1 MLVFAVMASIVS
13 PALAQEESERDRKK
27 NAAAL
32 YSEGLR
38 AETEKPVNLLLSISK
53 YALAVKHAKDEKNND
68 VAAAALVHTGWCNE
82 KLDPANIAGAKAAYE
97 EVVSSF
103 ADTKPWGE
111 IAKEK
116 ASYKGVDVHL
126 KLLHSQLDAWRVTP
140 DRSPLAMA
148 DKKKAVADQI
158 LAGKAESVPGLIWG
172 LGHPDEVIRD
182 FAADCLAQIT
192 DEPGITAVIAKL
204 NDANPLMR
212 AGASAALQKIYLKF
226 NDSADLIRR
235 AQELE
240 RDLATVTL
248 QAKDHKLGELADAQH
263 KKLADEAAKLRA
275 KAAEI
280 RAGIPENLATADIQ
294 TALQKIL
301 EDENA
306 HAQARRES
314 AVACRSIGR
323 ISGALVDALLKAMA
337 SKDHNVREAA
347 CRAAGGVDTTI
358 STDKIKLADRLILT
372 TKYEPA
378 KACDEKQN
386 LPPSGESKDHPDW
399 ANDEAVRQASA
410 EALEQIALV
419 KTLPAL
425 IKALDDNDSRVR
437 GAAFRALN
445 RITNRDFEYEKDDK
459 GLPKTY
465 EPDKPLPE
473 RKKAQEKWQK
483 WWDETQG
490 VVVLVERFWA
500 FQSQWSQGSALRLF
514 DPALLLKELES
525 KKWSLA
531 DPKIEEGRV
540 KREIEEFQRKKDVF
554 VQDAVDIGVPALDQ
568 LIKFIGGQTEREP
581 KANAAT
587 RSFVAEAMA
596 RIIEKNNAA
605 DAVAKLKDAAG
616 ESDAARAAGGCT
628 AIGFL
633 PKGMVDAA
641 ARDAL
646 QSKGLSNA
654 AAEVKEAAANS
665 LAKVGEESSAADL
678 TRAAA
683 DANQD
688 VQIAALRALANI
700 HPKNADTVKA
710 LGDMVADEPAEI
722 GAASKKVLQGAKA
735 DQVRE
740 YATTALGDI
749 GDPAAAQALLRARR
763 DTARNV
769 REAAT
774 VAIQKVYKADGKALV
789 TAALAVFQSE
799 KNKTD
804 DRSGAALLLGDTG
817 EAAVGRELAERL
829 IDKNPPRALRDSDSG
844 VRIKICEAL
853 GNLKAKT
860 KSACETGLLKCMADE
875 YEREAVRDAAFQAL
889 SSIFAIPPD
898 DKDKQFKASDP
909 KPQRD
914 AAIQKWKEFLA
925 GQGLKDEA

>member
-1 MLVFAVMASIVS
+1 LPAARSAAS
-13 PALAQEESERDRKK
+13 PAPWSTR
-27 NAAAL
+27 
-32 YSEGLR
+32 
-38 AETEKPVNLLLSISK
+38 
-53 YALAVKHAKDEKNND
+53 
-68 VAAAALVHTGWCNE
+68 
-82 KLDPANIAGAKAAYE
+82 
-97 EVVSSF
+97 SSR
-103 ADTKPWGE
+103 PW
-111 IAKEK
+111 
-116 ASYKGVDVHL
+116 
-126 KLLHSQLDAWRVTP
+126 
-140 DRSPLAMA
+140 
-148 DKKKAVADQI
+148 
-158 LAGKAESVPGLIWG
+158 
-172 LGHPDEVIRD
+172 
-182 FAADCLAQIT
+182 
-192 DEPGITAVIAKL
+192 TA
-204 NDANPLMR
+204 R
-212 AGASAALQKIYLKF
+212 TTTSA
-226 NDSADLIRR
+226 R
-235 AQELE
+235 
-240 RDLATVTL
+240 
-248 QAKDHKLGELADAQH
+248 
-263 KKLADEAAKLRA
+263 
-275 KAAEI
+275 
-280 RAGIPENLATADIQ
+280 P
-294 TALQKIL
+294 
-301 EDENA
+301 
-306 HAQARRES
+306 
-314 AVACRSIGR
+314 
-323 ISGALVDALLKAMA
+323 
-337 SKDHNVREAA
+337 
-347 CRAAGGVDTTI
+347 RAAPPAVDTSI
-358 STDKIKLADRLILT
+358 STDKIKLADRLI
-372 TKYEPA
+372 KSVQDEPA
-378 KACDEKQN
+378 KAADKSQA
-386 LPPSGESKDHPDW
+386 DW

-445 RITNRDFEYEKDDK
+445 RITHRDFEYEKDDK
-459 GLPKTY
+459 GLSKTY
-465 EPDKPLPE
+465 EADKPLAD

-490 VVVLVERFWA
+490 IVVLVERFWA
-500 FQSQWSQGSALRLF
+500 FQSQWSQGSAVRLF
-514 DPALLLKELES
+514 DPALLMKELES
-525 KKWSLA
+525 KKWSMGN
-531 DPKIEEGRV
+531 PTIEEGRV

-581 KANAAT
+581 KPNAAT
-587 RSFVAEAMA
+587 RTFVAEAMA

-605 DAVAKLKDAAG
+605 DAVGKLKEAAG
-616 ESDAARAAGGCT
+616 ETDGARAAGGCT

-633 PKGMVDAA
+633 PKAMVDAG

-646 QSKGLSNA
+646 QSKGLGNA
-654 AAEVKEAAANS
+654 VAEVKEAAANA
-665 LAKVGEESSAADL
+665 LGKVGEESSAADL
-678 TRAAA
+678 TRAAG

-740 YATTALGDI
+740 YATAALGDI
-749 GDPAAAQALLRARR
+749 ADPAAALALLRARR

-774 VAIQKVYKADGKALV
+774 VAIQKVYKADGKALIG
-789 TAALAVFQSE
+789 AALAVFQSE

-829 IDKNPPRALRDSDSG
+829 IDKNPPRTLRDSDSG
-844 VRIKICEAL
+844 VRIKIAEAL

-860 KSACETGLLKCMADE
+860 KSACETGLLKCMSDE

-889 SSIFAIPPD
+889 STIFAIPAD

-909 KPQRD
+909 KPARD

>member
-1 MLVFAVMASIVS
+1 MTRMLVFALMASIVS
-13 PALAQEESERDRKK
+13 PVLAQEESERDRKK

-32 YSEGLR
+32 FGEGLR
-38 AETEKPVNLLLSISK
+38 AETEKPINLLLAISK

-97 EVVSSF
+97 EVASSF

-126 KLLHSQLDAWRVTP
+126 KVLHAQLDKWRVTP
-140 DRSPLAMA
+140 DRSPLALNDA
-148 DKKKAVADQI
+148 KKAVADQI
-158 LAGKAESVPGLIWG
+158 LAMKNEAVAGLIWG
-172 LGHPDEVIRD
+172 LGHSDEVVRD
-182 FAADCLAQIT
+182 FSADCIAQIT
-192 DEPGITAVIAKL
+192 DEAGITAVIAKL
-204 NDANPLMR
+204 NDQNPLTR
-212 AGASAALQKIYLKF
+212 AGAAAALQKIYLKF

-248 QAKDHKLGELADAQH
+248 QAKDHPLGEKADAHH
-263 KKLADEAAKLRA
+263 KKLADEAAKLRS

-280 RAGIPENLATADIQ
+280 RGGIPENLATADIQ
-294 TALQKIL
+294 GALQKIL
-301 EDENA
+301 EDEAA
-306 HAQARRES
+306 HAQARREA

-323 ISGALVDALLKAMA
+323 ISGGLVDALVKAMD

-358 STDKIKLADRLILT
+358 STDKIKLADRLI
-372 TKYEPA
+372 KSVQDEPA
-378 KACDEKQN
+378 KAEDKATA
-386 LPPSGESKDHPDW
+386 DW

-425 IKALDDNDSRVR
+425 IKALDDNDTRVR

-459 GLPKTY
+459 GLGKTY
-465 EPDKPLPE
+465 EADKPLPE
-473 RKKAQEKWQK
+473 RKKAQEKWEK
-483 WWDETQG
+483 WWQDTQG
-490 VVVLVERFWA
+490 VVVLVERFWS
-500 FQSQWSQGSALRLF
+500 FQSQWSQGSAVRLF
-514 DPALLLKELES
+514 SPDVLLRDLES
-525 KKWSLA
+525 RKWSST
-531 DPKIEEGRV
+531 DPKIDESRV

-581 KANAAT
+581 KANSAT
-587 RSFVAEAMA
+587 RTFVAEAMA
-596 RIIEKNNAA
+596 RIIEKNNAT
-605 DAVAKLKDAAG
+605 DAVGKLREAAG
-616 ESDAARAAGGCT
+616 ETDPARAAGGCT
-628 AIGFL
+628 ALGFL
-633 PKGMVDAA
+633 PKAMAGAGE
-641 ARDAL
+641 RDAL
-646 QSKGLSNA
+646 TSKGLGNA
-654 AAEVKEAAANS
+654 AAEVKEAAANA
-665 LAKVGEESSAADL
+665 LGKVGDDSSASDL
-678 TRAAA
+678 TRAAG

-688 VQIAALRALANI
+688 VQVAALRALANI

-710 LGDMVADEPAEI
+710 LGDMVGDEPAEI
-722 GAASKKVLQGAKA
+722 GGPSKKVLLGAKA

-740 YATTALGDI
+740 WATAALGEI
-749 GDPAAAQALLRARR
+749 GDPAATLALLRARR

-774 VAIQKVYKADGKALV
+774 VAIQKVYKADGKAMIS
-789 TAALAVFQSE
+789 AALAIYQSE

-804 DRSGAALLLGDTG
+804 DRIGAVLLLGDTG
-817 EAAVGRELAERL
+817 EAAVGREVSARL
-829 IDKNPPRALRDSDSG
+829 IDANPPRVLRDSDSG
-844 VRIKICEAL
+844 VRIKIAEAL

-860 KSACETGLLKCMADE
+860 KSACETGLLRSMADE

-889 SSIFAIPPD
+889 SNIFAIPAD
-898 DKDKQFKASDP
+898 DKEKQFKASDP
-909 KPQRD
+909 KPARE
-914 AAIQKWKEFLA
+914 AAIQKWREFLA

>member
-1 MLVFAVMASIVS
+1 MTRMLVFALLASIIS
-13 PALAQEESERDRKK
+13 PVLAQEESERDRKK

-32 YSEGLR
+32 FSEGLR
-38 AETEKPVNLLLSISK
+38 AETEKPINLLLAINK
-53 YALAVKHAKDEKNND
+53 FTLAVKHAKDEKNND
-68 VAAAALVHTGWCNE
+68 VAAAALYRIGLCNE

-97 EVVSSF
+97 EIVSSF
-103 ADTKPWGE
+103 AEAKPYGE
-111 IAKEK
+111 QAKEK
-116 ASYKGVDVHL
+116 ASYKGVDVFL
-126 KLLHSQLDAWRVTP
+126 KLLHGQLDAWRVTP

-148 DKKKAVADQI
+148 DKKKAVEDQI
-158 LAGKAESVPGLIWG
+158 LAMKNEAVMGLIWG

-182 FAADCLAQIT
+182 FSSDCIAKVT
-192 DEPGITAVIAKL
+192 DEAGITAVIAKL

-248 QAKDHKLGELADAQH
+248 QAKDHPLGEKADAH
-263 KKLADEAAKLRA
+263 HRKLADEAGKLRSN
-275 KAAEI
+275 AAAI
-280 RAGIPENLATADIQ
+280 RGGIPENLATADIQ
-294 TALQKIL
+294 AALQKIL
-301 EDENA
+301 EDEAA

-323 ISGALVDALLKAMA
+323 ISGALVDALIKAMD

-347 CRAAGGVDTTI
+347 CRAAGGVDTSI
-358 STDKIKLADRLILT
+358 STDKIKLADRLI
-372 TKYEPA
+372 KSVQDEPA
-378 KACDEKQN
+378 KAADK
-386 LPPSGESKDHPDW
+386 STADW

-500 FQSQWSQGSALRLF
+500 FQSQWSQGSAVRLF
-514 DPALLLKELES
+514 DPAALLKELES
-525 KKWSLA
+525 RKWASV
-531 DPKIEEGRV
+531 DPKIDESRV

-554 VQDAVDIGVPALDQ
+554 VQDAIDIGVPALDQ
-568 LIKFIGGQTEREP
+568 LLKFIGGQTEREP

-587 RSFVAEAMA
+587 RAFVAEAMA
-596 RIIEKNNAA
+596 RIIEKNNAS

-616 ESDAARAAGGCT
+616 DSDAAKATGGCT
-628 AIGFL
+628 ALGFL
-633 PKGMVDAA
+633 PKAMVGAA
-641 ARDAL
+641 EREAL
-646 QSKGLSNA
+646 QVKGLGNA
-654 AAEVKEAAANS
+654 SGEVKEAAANA
-665 LAKVGEESSAADL
+665 LGKVGEDSSAADL
-678 TRAAA
+678 TRAAG
-683 DANQD
+683 DTNQD

-700 HPKNADTVKA
+700 HPKNADTVKK
-710 LGDMVADEPAEI
+710 LGDMVADEPDQI
-722 GAASKKVLQGAKA
+722 GGSSQKVLSGAKA

-740 YATTALGDI
+740 WATAALGEI
-749 GDPAAAQALLRARR
+749 GDPTAAKALLRARR
-763 DTARNV
+763 DTAQNV

-774 VAIQKVYKADGKALV
+774 VAIQKVYKVDGKALV
-789 TAALAVFQSE
+789 GNVLPILQSE

-817 EAAVGRELAERL
+817 EAAVGREIVARL
-829 IDKNPPRALRDSDSG
+829 IDMNPPRVLRDADTG
-844 VRIKICEAL
+844 VRIQICKSL

-860 KSACETGLLKCMADE
+860 KSVCEGLLKCMADE
-875 YEREAVRDAAFQAL
+875 YEREAIRDAAFQAL
-889 SSIFAIPPD
+889 GSIFAIPVE
-898 DKDKQFKASDP
+898 DKEKQFKASDP
-909 KPQRD
+909 KPARD
-914 AAIQKWKEFLA
+914 AAIQKWKQYLA
-925 GQGLKDEA
+925 EQGLKDEA

>member
-1 MLVFAVMASIVS
+1 MRRMLVFAVMASIVS
-13 PALAQEESERDRKK
+13 PVLAQEESERDRKK

-38 AETEKPVNLLLSISK
+38 AETEKPINLLLAIQK

-103 ADTKPWGE
+103 ADAKPWGE

-126 KLLHSQLDAWRVTP
+126 KILHAQLDKWRVTP
-140 DRSPLAMA
+140 DRSPLALTDA
-148 DKKKAVADQI
+148 KKAVADQI
-158 LAGKAESVPGLIWG
+158 LAGKAEAVPGLIWG
-172 LGHPDEVIRD
+172 LGHADEVIRD
-182 FAADCLAQIT
+182 FSADCIAQIT
-192 DEPGITAVIAKL
+192 DEPGITAVIGKL
-204 NDANPLMR
+204 NDANPLTR

-226 NDSADLIRR
+226 NDSADSIRR

-248 QAKDHKLGELADAQH
+248 QPKDHPLGEKADAHH
-263 KKLADEAAKLRA
+263 KKLADEAAKLRSS
-275 KAAEI
+275 AATI
-280 RAGIPENLATADIQ
+280 RGGIPETLATADIQ
-294 TALQKIL
+294 AALQKIL
-301 EDENA
+301 EDESA
-306 HAQARRES
+306 HGQARREA

-323 ISGALVDALLKAMA
+323 ISGGLVDALIKAMD
-337 SKDHNVREAA
+337 SKDHNVREAV
-347 CRAAGGVDTTI
+347 CRAAGGVDTSI
-358 STDKIKLADRLILT
+358 STDKIKLADRLI
-372 TKYEPA
+372 KAVQDEPA
-378 KACDEKQN
+378 KAADKATA
-386 LPPSGESKDHPDW
+386 DW

-459 GLPKTY
+459 GLGKTY
-465 EPDKPLPE
+465 EADKPLAD

-483 WWDETQG
+483 WWDDTQG

-500 FQSQWSQGSALRLF
+500 FQSQWSQGSAVRLF
-514 DPALLLKELES
+514 DPARLLKEVES

-531 DPKIEEGRV
+531 NPQIEEGRV

-587 RSFVAEAMA
+587 RTFVAEAMA

-616 ESDAARAAGGCT
+616 ESDAARAAGGCA

-633 PKGMVDAA
+633 PKGMVDAG

-646 QSKGLSNA
+646 QSKGLGNA
-654 AAEVKEAAANS
+654 APEVKEAAANA
-665 LAKVGEESSAADL
+665 LGKVGEESSAADL
-678 TRAAA
+678 TRAAG

-688 VQIAALRALANI
+688 VQIAALGALANI

-740 YATTALGDI
+740 YATAALGDI
-749 GDPAAAQALLRARR
+749 ADPAAALALLRARR
-763 DTARNV
+763 DSARNV

-774 VAIQKVYKADGKALV
+774 VAIQKVYKADGKALIA
-789 TAALAVFQSE
+789 AALAVFQSE

-804 DRSGAALLLGDTG
+804 DRMGAALLLGDTG

-829 IDKNPPRALRDSDSG
+829 IDKNAPRQLRDSDSG
-844 VRIKICEAL
+844 VRIKIGEAL

-860 KSACETGLLKCMADE
+860 KSACETGLLRSMADE

-889 SSIFAIPPD
+889 NAIFQIPAD

-909 KPQRD
+909 KPARD

>member
-1 MLVFAVMASIVS
+1 MRRMLVFAVMASIVS

-32 YSEGLR
+32 FSEGLR
-38 AETEKPVNLLLSISK
+38 AETEKPINLLLAISK
-53 YALAVKHAKDEKNND
+53 YALAVKHAKDEKNNE
-68 VAAAALVHTGWCNE
+68 VAAASLVHTGWCNE

-97 EVVSSF
+97 EVVNSF

-126 KLLHSQLDAWRVTP
+126 KLLHAQLDKWRVTP
-140 DRSPLAMA
+140 DRSPLAMT
-148 DKKKAVADQI
+148 DTKKAVADQI
-158 LAGKAESVPGLIWG
+158 LAGKAEAVPGLIWG

-182 FAADCLAQIT
+182 FAADCIAQIT

-204 NDANPLMR
+204 NDANPLTR

-226 NDSADLIRR
+226 NDSADLVRR

-248 QAKDHKLGELADAQH
+248 QPKDHKLGELADAQH
-263 KKLADEAAKLRA
+263 KKLADEAAKLRS

-294 TALQKIL
+294 SALQKIL
-301 EDENA
+301 EDESA
-306 HAQARRES
+306 HAQARREA

-323 ISGALVDALLKAMA
+323 ISGGLVDALVKAMD

-347 CRAAGGVDTTI
+347 CRAAGGVDTSI
-358 STDKIKLADRLILT
+358 STDKIKLADRLI
-372 TKYEPA
+372 KSVQDEPA
-378 KACDEKQN
+378 KAADK
-386 LPPSGESKDHPDW
+386 STADW
-399 ANDEAVRQASA
+399 ANDEAVRQGSA

-445 RITNRDFEYEKDDK
+445 RITNRDFEFEKDK
-459 GLPKTY
+459 SY

-473 RKKAQEKWQK
+473 RKKAQEKWEK
-483 WWDETQG
+483 WWQETAG

-500 FQSQWSQGSALRLF
+500 FQSQWSQGSAVRLF
-514 DPALLLKELES
+514 DPAHLLKELDS
-525 KKWSLA
+525 KKWSQA

-554 VQDAVDIGVPALDQ
+554 IQDAVDIGVPALDQ

-587 RSFVAEAMA
+587 RTFVAEAMA

-616 ESDAARAAGGCT
+616 ESDAARAAGGCA

-633 PKGMVDAA
+633 PKAMVDAG

-646 QSKGLSNA
+646 QSKGLGNA
-654 AAEVKEAAANS
+654 AAEVKEAAANA
-665 LAKVGEESSAADL
+665 LGKVGEEASAADL
-678 TRAAA
+678 TRAAG

-700 HPKNADTVKA
+700 HPKNQDTIKA
-710 LGDMVADEPAEI
+710 LSDMVADEPAEI

-740 YATTALGDI
+740 YATAALGEI
-749 GDPAAAQALLRARR
+749 ADPAAALALLRARR

-769 REAAT
+769 REAASG
-774 VAIQKVYKADGKALV
+774 AIQKVYKADGKALIA
-789 TAALAVFQSE
+789 AALAILQSE

-829 IDKNPPRALRDSDSG
+829 IDKNPPRYLRDSDSG

-889 SSIFAIPPD
+889 SSIFAIPAD
-898 DKDKQFKASDP
+898 DKEKLFKASDP
-909 KPQRD
+909 KPARD
-914 AAIQKWKEFLA
+914 AAIQKWKDFLA